1 MLSSLI
7 RSPSPQSS
15 SPSVEDIFASAPG
28 LIFPDD
34 LCNSHGNPGSSIIY
48 ISKHYGDLE
57 FTLADP
63 EGEDERRLFAHY
75 LWNSGIQ
82 IGEFLGRGQHEEDE
96 CFRNWGV
103 KGERILELG
112 AGP

>member
-1 MLSSLI
+1 MLSSLV
-7 RSPSPQSS
+7 RLPSPRSS

-28 LIFPDD
+28 LIFTDD
-34 LCNSHGNPGSSIIY
+34 LCNSHGNPGSSIVY

-75 LWNSGIQ
+75 LWNSSIQ
-82 IGEFLGRGQHEEDE
+82 IGELLGSGHRGEDE
-96 CFRNWGV
+96 CSRKWRV
-103 KGERILELG
+103 MGERVLELG